1 MVSTVK
7 VTVLLASE
15 PSVLAVLAASV
26 KLPLAT
32 EITPLAVLLELG
44 VKVALYEVADAAFQ
58 LEREPPD
65 TETSDWMKLV
75 EAFER
80 VKLMVA
86 VSPTP
91 RMSSASSSVMAIVG
105 SVGLPDTSVRTMC
118 AAASKSASLMPCSRI
133 DPTDAT
139 LISRSLAAWEMV

>member
-1 MVSTVK
+1 MK
-7 VTVLLASE
+7 VTVLLASS

-26 KLPLAT
+26 KVPLAT
-32 EITPLAVLLELG
+32 EITPLTVLLELG

-58 LEREPPD
+58 LERAPPE

-91 RMSSASSSVMAIVG
+91 RMSSASSSVMAMVG
-105 SVGLPDTSVRTMC
+105 VIGLPDTSVRT
-118 AAASKSASLMPCSRI
+118 I
-133 DPTDAT
+133 
-139 LISRSLAAWEMV
+139 